1 LNQVDGDNISLYRPS
16 VVILKVD
23 RNNVK
28 KIEKIGHDAL
38 ITLDSGE
45 KIIINQFFNDGTY
58 HSENSLVFDD
68 GESKLIWVQ
77 FTDEN
82 GALLENITYNYI
94 DSIDPLLYQ
103 DDGTASPLAWAFIP
117 TAAAGILW
125 WANDSDNDYVAVAPP
140 TKPATPEGFIDNEGD
155 KTGTFPGGTETD
167 DTTPGMIIGPIEAGE
182 IPKLIVD
189 GQEVESTYDP
199 DTGTLTP
206 VDPLPE
212 GQHEIGF
219 TVTDPKG
226 NESEVS
232 DPIIVIVDTTPPA
245 KPTAPESFVDN
256 EGKQTG
262 TFPGGTETDDT
273 TPGIII
279 GPIEAGEIPKLIV
292 DGQEVESTYDPDTGT
307 LTPVDPLPEGQHEI
321 GFTVTD
327 PAGNESEVSDPIIVI
342 VDTTPPAKPTA
353 PEGFI
358 DNEGDKTG
366 TFPGGTET
374 DDTTP
379 GIIIGPIEAGEIP
392 KLIVDGQE
400 VESVYDPD
408 TGTLTPV
415 DPLAEGEHEIGFT
428 VTDPAGNESDV
439 SDPIIVIVDTIP
451 PAKPTAPESFIDNEG
466 KQTGTFPGG
475 TETDDT
481 TPGII
486 IGPIEAGETPKLI
499 VDGQEVESTYDPDTG
514 TLTPV
519 NPLPEGQHEIGFTVT
534 DPAGNESEVSDP
546 IIVIVD
552 TTSPAKPTAPESF
565 VDNEGKQTGT
575 FPGGTETD
583 DTTPGMIIGPIEAGE
598 IPKLIVD
605 GQEVEST
612 YDPDTGTLTPANPLP
627 EGQHEIGFT
636 VTDPAGNESEVSDP
650 IIVIVDT
657 TPPAKPTAPE
667 SFVDN
672 EGKQTGT
679 FPDGTETDDTTPGM
693 IIGPIE
699 VGETP
704 KLIVDG
710 QEVESVYD
718 PDTGT
723 LTPVDPLA
731 EGEHEIGFTVTDPAG
746 NESEVSDPII
756 VIVDTTPPV
765 KPTAPES
772 FVDNEGDK
780 TGTFPGGSE
789 TDDTTPGIIIGPIE
803 AGETPKL
810 IVDGQEVESVYDPD
824 TGTLTPVNPLPEGQ
838 HEIGFTITDPAGN
851 ESEVSDPII
860 VIVDTTPP
868 VKPTSPES
876 FVDNNGKQTGTFPG
890 GSETDDT
897 TPGIIIGP
905 IEVGETPKLIVD
917 GQEVES
923 TYDPDTGTLTPVNPL
938 PEGQHEIGF
947 TVTDPAGNES
957 EVSDP
962 IIVIVDTTPP
972 VKPTAP
978 ESFIDNEGKQTG
990 TFPGGTETD
999 DTTPGIII
1007 GPIEAGEIPKLIV
1020 DGQEVESVYDPDTGT
1035 LTPVNPLAEGE
1046 HEIGFTVTDP
1056 AGNESEVSDPI
1067 IVIVDTTPPV
1077 KPTAPES
1084 FVDNEGDKT
1093 GIFPGGTETDDTTP
1107 GIIIGPIEAGET
1119 PKLIVD
1125 GQEVESTYDP
1135 DTGTLTP
1142 VNPLP
1147 EGQHE
1152 IGFTVTDPAGNE
1164 SEVSDPIIVI
1174 VDTTAPNVLR
1184 IDSVIDD
1191 VEFIT
1196 GELSPGDYT
1205 NDRHPT
1211 VNGSGAEA
1219 HALIILKDTNG
1230 QILGTT
1236 TADAIGHWRVEPDT
1250 GKALTDGLH
1259 NLQVTQTDQA
1269 GNESPV
1275 VSFELN
1281 VDATAPTQSTTITG
1295 IEDDQSPVT
1304 GNVVHQGYTDDRTPT
1319 LKGSISAAL
1328 GANEKVVILRDGVVI
1343 GEATVTGTDWNYTDS
1358 GLLDGTQ
1365 YQYTARVEDSAGN
1378 RGGDSNGYI
1387 INIDSSVP
1395 TQSITIQSVTD
1406 NFGPVQGDLN
1416 SGATTDDSTPTLN
1429 GTVSGQFFEWNEN

>member
-1 LNQVDGDNISLYRPS
+1 MTHIQVISKEAHKILNQVDGDNISLSRPS

-167 DTTPGMIIGPIEAGE
+167 DTTPG
-182 IPKLIVD
+182 
-189 GQEVESTYDP
+189 
-199 DTGTLTP
+199 
-206 VDPLPE
+206 
-212 GQHEIGF
+212 
-219 TVTDPKG
+219 
-226 NESEVS
+226 
-232 DPIIVIVDTTPPA
+232 
-245 KPTAPESFVDN
+245 
-256 EGKQTG
+256 
-262 TFPGGTETDDT
+262 
-273 TPGIII
+273 III

-292 DGQEVESTYDPDTGT
+292 DGQEVESVYDPDTGT

-342 VDTTPPAKPTA
+342 VDTTPP
-353 PEGFI
+353 
-358 DNEGDKTG
+358 
-366 TFPGGTET
+366 
-374 DDTTP
+374 
-379 GIIIGPIEAGEIP
+379 
-392 KLIVDGQE
+392 V
-400 VESVYDPD
+400 
-408 TGTLTPV
+408 
-415 DPLAEGEHEIGFT
+415 
-428 VTDPAGNESDV
+428 
-439 SDPIIVIVDTIP
+439 
-451 PAKPTAPESFIDNEG
+451 KPTAPESFIDNEG
-466 KQTGTFPGG
+466 DKTGTFPGG

-499 VDGQEVESTYDPDTG
+499 VDGQEVESVYDPDKG

-519 NPLPEGQHEIGFTVT
+519 
-534 DPAGNESEVSDP
+534 
-546 IIVIVD
+546 
-552 TTSPAKPTAPESF
+552 
-565 VDNEGKQTGT
+565 
-575 FPGGTETD
+575 
-583 DTTPGMIIGPIEAGE
+583 
-598 IPKLIVD
+598 
-605 GQEVEST
+605 
-612 YDPDTGTLTPANPLP
+612 NPLP

-667 SFVDN
+667 SF
-672 EGKQTGT
+672 
-679 FPDGTETDDTTPGM
+679 
-693 IIGPIE
+693 I
-699 VGETP
+699 
-704 KLIVDG
+704 
-710 QEVESVYD
+710 
-718 PDTGT
+718 
-723 LTPVDPLA
+723 
-731 EGEHEIGFTVTDPAG
+731 
-746 NESEVSDPII
+746 
-756 VIVDTTPPV
+756 
-765 KPTAPES
+765 
-772 FVDNEGDK
+772 DNEGDK
-780 TGTFPGGSE
+780 TGTFPGGTE

-803 AGETPKL
+803 AGE
-810 IVDGQEVESVYDPD
+810 I
-824 TGTLTPVNPLPEGQ
+824 
-838 HEIGFTITDPAGN
+838 
-851 ESEVSDPII
+851 
-860 VIVDTTPP
+860 
-868 VKPTSPES
+868 
-876 FVDNNGKQTGTFPG
+876 
-890 GSETDDT
+890 
-897 TPGIIIGP
+897 
-905 IEVGETPKLIVD
+905 PKLIVD

-972 VKPTAP
+972 A
-978 ESFIDNEGKQTG
+978 
-990 TFPGGTETD
+990 
-999 DTTPGIII
+999 
-1007 GPIEAGEIPKLIV
+1007 
-1020 DGQEVESVYDPDTGT
+1020 
-1035 LTPVNPLAEGE
+1035 
-1046 HEIGFTVTDP
+1046 
-1056 AGNESEVSDPI
+1056 
-1067 IVIVDTTPPV
+1067 

-1084 FVDNEGDKT
+1084 FVDNEGKQT
-1093 GIFPGGTETDDTTP
+1093 GIFPGGSETDDTTP

-1236 TADAIGHWRVEPDT
+1236 TADTTGHWRVEPDT
-1250 GKALTDGLH
+1250 GNALTDGLH

-1269 GNESPV
+1269 GNESPA

-1295 IEDDQSPVT
+1295 IEDDQAPVT
-1304 GNVVHQGYTDDRTPT
+1304 GNV
-1319 LKGSISAAL
+1319 A
-1328 GANEKVVILRDGVVI
+1328 
-1343 GEATVTGTDWNYTDS
+1343 
-1358 GLLDGTQ
+1358 
-1365 YQYTARVEDSAGN
+1365 
-1378 RGGDSNGYI
+1378 
-1387 INIDSSVP
+1387 
-1395 TQSITIQSVTD
+1395 
-1406 NFGPVQGDLN
+1406 
-1416 SGATTDDSTPTLN
+1416 
-1429 GTVSGQFFEWNEN
+1429 